1 MNAMYDFSLSDLQAV
16 TGYLNAQ
23 NERPSDQVIKTFL
36 SMSAA
41 LQARLLKELADAENK
56 LGAARKRVERYTE
69 KEQAYVAQHGYPELG
84 IDSVDLAAALLW
96 ALQRHGRR
104 ITITKTVHIL
114 YEVYAAWLAS
124 HGERV
129 TIEHP
134 VVTAYGPQ
142 FWRVYRRFKD
152 NVNSP
157 VPKDAWDAVARIN
170 PGLAN
175 LVVNAANK
183 YCDIDDGDLKEYL
196 LKSIPVRQAMPA
208 KNDPDPKWNSPID
221 DSLIVRWKQGKI

>member
-96 ALQRHGRR
+96 ALQRHGRH

-114 YEVYAAWLAS
+114 YEVYAAWLGS
-124 HGERV
+124 HKERIC
-129 TIEHP
+129 IEHP
-134 VVTAYGPQ
+134 VITAYGPQ
-142 FWRVYRRFKD
+142 FWRVYRHFQAKVGEPMDKGAFDDIAGRF
-152 NVNSP
+152 
-157 VPKDAWDAVARIN
+157 
-170 PGLAN
+170 PGLAR
-175 LVVNAANK
+175 LIQNAAAK
-183 YCDIDDGDLKEYL
+183 YHDMDDRDLKQYL
-196 LKSIPVRQAMPA
+196 IKSRPCQKAMPA
-208 KNDPDPKWNSPID
+208 KTEKEPKWNNPID
-221 DSLIVRWKQGKI
+221 DHLIVLWKQGKL